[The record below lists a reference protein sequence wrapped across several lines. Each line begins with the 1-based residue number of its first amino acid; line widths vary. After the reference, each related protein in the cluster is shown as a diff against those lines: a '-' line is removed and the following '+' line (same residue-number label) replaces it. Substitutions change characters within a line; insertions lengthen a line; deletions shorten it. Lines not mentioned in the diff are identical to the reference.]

1 MNYRHAFHAGNH
13 ADVLKHA
20 ALAVLLNHMKAK
32 EKAVFALD
40 THAGRGSYDLTSTE
54 AMRSGESRHGV
65 ARVIDDPARPA
76 ALEPYIDALRAA
88 NAGGG
93 FEVYP
98 GSPVIIAAALRAQ
111 DRLTACELNPR
122 ESSALAEALY
132 PYVRARAETRD
143 GYAAVKALLP
153 PPERRGLVLIDP
165 PFEKPDEFEAMGQA
179 IIQGWKRF
187 PTGVFLAW
195 YPLKDGAAAAA
206 FHARIAGAGIGDVT
220 TYELFVRSPEGPAGM
235 AGSGLLSI
243 NASYP
248 LDAAMGSILP
258 YLTVRLA
265 QGAGAAWR
273 MERLT
278 AE

>member
-20 ALAVLLNHMKAK
+20 ALAVLLERLKAK
-32 EKAVFALD
+32 DKAFFVLD
-40 THAGRGSYDLTSTE
+40 THAGRGRYDLTSAE
-54 AMRSGESRHGV
+54 AMRSGEYRHGV
-65 ARVIDDPARPA
+65 ARVLGDPDRPEA
-76 ALEPYIDALRAA
+76 MKPYEDALLAANGGGALET
-88 NAGGG
+88 
-93 FEVYP
+93 YP
-98 GSPVIIAAALRAQ
+98 GSPLIIAASLRAQ

-122 ESSALAEALY
+122 ESAALSETLY
-132 PYVRARAETRD
+132 RYVKARAETRD

-187 PTGVFLAW
+187 PTGQFLAW
-195 YPLKDGAAAAA
+195 YPLKDRAAAAS
-206 FHARIAGAGIGDVT
+206 FGARMAEAGVRDVT
-220 TYELFVRSPEGPAGM
+220 TYDLFVRAPDGVAGM
-235 AGSGLLSI
+235 AGSGLLAV

-248 LDAAMGSILP
+248 LDAPMRDILP
-258 YLTVRLA
+258 YLATRLA
-265 QGAGAAWR
+265 QGPGASWR
-273 MERLT
+273 IERLT